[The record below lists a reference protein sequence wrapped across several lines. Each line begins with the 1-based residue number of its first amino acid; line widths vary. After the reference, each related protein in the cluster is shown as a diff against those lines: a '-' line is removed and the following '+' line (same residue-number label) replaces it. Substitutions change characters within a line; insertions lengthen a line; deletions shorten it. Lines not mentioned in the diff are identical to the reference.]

1 MERGWLLKVFREGM
15 VAGKSGLPTS
25 RNPHPPNSDLAEVW
39 IGGWKE
45 GANQNHHHL
54 LKLWG
59 MSRSM

>member
-1 MERGWLLKVFREGM
+1 MEQGWLLKVFREGM

-45 GANQNHHHL
+45 GANHPADELSDRAKAN
-54 LKLWG
+54 
-59 MSRSM
+59 